1 MSPATFTQILNA
13 LGLLGLTLV
22 LLTALLLQFILG
34 ELPCPLC
41 LLQRVG
47 MVAAGFGLFLNL
59 RFGPHPAHYGVVLLG
74 ALFGA
79 ATATRQI
86 LLHIV
91 PGTGEYGSALFGYH
105 LYTWCL
111 VIFMLAIAAVAILLL
126 LEGQFDLGSY
136 REPPAF
142 GNLVCILFTA
152 TTVVLMAVHFLQC
165 GPSECPD
172 DPTTYWILGQL
183 GGGP

>member
-1 MSPATFTQILNA
+1 MTPANFTQILNA
-13 LGLLGLTLV
+13 LGLLGLTLI

-91 PGTGEYGSALFGYH
+91 PGSGEYGSPLLGFH

-111 VIFMLAIAAVAILLL
+111 VIFMLAIAAVYAFFVHDVLWSSHFGINLTLAVLL
-126 LEGQFDLGSY
+126 FLGM
-136 REPPAF
+136 AF
-142 GNLVCILFTA
+142 
-152 TTVVLMAVHFLQC
+152 VVAK
-165 GPSECPD
+165 
-172 DPTTYWILGQL
+172 L
-183 GGGP
+183 GGVPLRGGGRWLAVPIVLFAVFYF